1 MLELHI
7 YQTVHVSD
15 VEAQEA
21 FSNLIKE
28 NVGVPPAEN
37 VQLKRLTEPLE
48 LVVEVAAERYE
59 HSKRSRISE

>member
-1 MLELHI
+1 M
-7 YQTVHVSD
+7 
-15 VEAQEA
+15 EAQEA

-37 VQLKRLTEPLE
+37 VQLKRLTEPLQF
-48 LVVEVAAERYE
+48 VVEVAAERHE